1 MNSIYHFFKSL
12 VKQKESFL
20 EIDKLKDFP
29 FDLSLISCKN
39 VGIFPDMAIKLN
51 KDNKLFTGG
60 ELIEL
65 KDSVSYTVSSF
76 NSTIPTRKKEV
87 SKVISSENSTVY
99 KQMEEAGNDIYSLAV
114 REVFYLVRGKKNGH
128 VKVCLV
134 SGAFFETINIENLIS
149 SSFQQVLEDN
159 LKNSNI
165 EIKKDFKDLIQKLF
179 SEQENFSK
187 VRTVEKASV
196 KLRFR
201 IMTEVMS
208 EGNLLNSKRYPEILD
223 DSINL
228 LFPVYSNE
236 EEKDIID
243 KFNLVFSKEEQ
254 KEFRIFKVKH
264 HFNGY
269 FLVFQTSLQPNQKNL
284 ISKNK

>member
-20 EIDKLKDFP
+20 EVGKLGNFP
-29 FDLSLISCKN
+29 FDESLLSCKN
-39 VGIFPDMAIKLN
+39 VGVFPDMAIKLN
-51 KDNKLFTGG
+51 KDDKLFTGG

-76 NSTIPTRKKEV
+76 NSTIPTRKKDI
-87 SKVISSENSTVY
+87 SKLISSENSTVY
-99 KQMEEAGNDIYSLAV
+99 KQMEEAGNDIYSLPL
-114 REVFYLVRGKKNGH
+114 RETFYLVRGKKNKH

-134 SGAFFETINIENLIS
+134 SGAFFETISVENLIS
-149 SSFQQVLEDN
+149 NSFQQVLEDN
-159 LKNSNI
+159 LKDSNI
-165 EIKKDFKDLIQKLF
+165 KINQDIRNLFQKLF

-201 IMTEVMS
+201 VMTEVMA

-223 DSINL
+223 DSLNF
-228 LFPVYSNE
+228 LFPVYSKE
-236 EEKDIID
+236 EEKEVIH
-243 KFNLVFSKEEQ
+243 KFNLVFSKKEQ
-254 KEFRIFKVKH
+254 KEFKIFKVKH

-269 FLVFQTSLQPNQKNL
+269 FLAFQTSL
-284 ISKNK
+284 